1 MHLPPLAW
9 QAGDGEDIRLDKDR
23 HATPRRLPSSLPSF
37 QSQSHRGLVMKLGGR
52 ALQMMW
58 SGAGRGE
65 DPRGDEE
72 EEEEEIGSPSLI

>member
-23 HATPRRLPSSLPSF
+23 HATPRRPPSSLPSF
-37 QSQSHRGLVMKLGGR
+37 QSHRGLVMKLGGR

-72 EEEEEIGSPSLI
+72 EEEEEEIGSPSLI